1 MKKEKQRAIL
11 MMLEY
16 AITVTG
22 ARAGDMHRIRA
33 HIEEVDGN
41 YVLRV
46 QNRLVS
52 RNGIFIRDITPKQIT
67 DWSLN
72 NMGNFFRGFLDWFFD
87 EQKLAEKE
95 KAE

>member
-1 MKKEKQRAIL
+1 MKAEKQRAIL
-11 MMLEY
+11 MMLEH

-22 ARAGDMHRIRA
+22 DRNMHRIRA

-46 QNRLVS
+46 QSRLVS

-72 NMGNFFRGFLDWFFD
+72 NMGNFFRGFLDWFLD